1 VTTSLMLRIAAAITF
16 LFFVAHTA
24 GTPWTPAAG
33 PLDAPVLDAMKA
45 HRFDALG
52 ASRTYWDFYYGF
64 GWIIAGYLLLQ
75 TVVLWQ
81 MAGLA
86 RANPSTVRP
95 VIASFLV
102 SFALNAFLARKFFF
116 AVPVAMAAT
125 IAACLGIAFVLASI
139 RTKQLT
145 NSTGEM

>member
-1 VTTSLMLRIAAAITF
+1 MLRIAAAITL
-16 LFFVAHTA
+16 LFCVAHTS

-33 PLDAPVLDAMKA
+33 PLDATVIEAMKA

-52 ASRTYWDFYYGF
+52 VSRTYWDFYYGF

-75 TVVLWQ
+75 AVVLWQ
-81 MAGLA
+81 MAALA

-102 SFALNAFLARKFFF
+102 SFALNAFLAQKFFF

-125 IAACLGIAFVLASI
+125 IAACLAIAFVLASV
-139 RTKQLT
+139 RTKQPT
-145 NSTGEM
+145 NDTGEM

>member
-1 VTTSLMLRIAAAITF
+1 MTTSLMLRIAAAITL
-16 LFFVAHTA
+16 LFCVAHTS

-33 PLDAPVLDAMKA
+33 PLDATVIEAMKA

-52 ASRTYWDFYYGF
+52 VSRTYWDFYYGF

-75 TVVLWQ
+75 AAVLWQ

-86 RANPSTVRP
+86 RANPATVRP

-102 SFALNAFLARKFFF
+102 SFALNAFLAWKFFF
-116 AVPVAMAAT
+116 AIPVAMAVT
-125 IAACLGIAFVLASI
+125 IAACLAVALVFASI
-139 RTKQLT
+139 RAKQLT

>member
-1 VTTSLMLRIAAAITF
+1 MLRIAAAITF

-75 TVVLWQ
+75 AVVLWQ
-81 MAGLA
+81 MGGLA
-86 RANPSTVRP
+86 RANPSALRP

-102 SFALNAFLARKFFF
+102 SFAVNAFLAWKFFF
-116 AVPVAMAAT
+116 AVPVAMTVT
-125 IAACLGIAFVLASI
+125 IAACLAMAFVLASV
-139 RTKQLT
+139 RTRQPT
-145 NSTGEM
+145 NGTAEM

>member
-1 VTTSLMLRIAAAITF
+1 MTTSFMLRIAAATTL
-16 LFFVAHTA
+16 LFCMAHTS

-33 PLDAPVLDAMKA
+33 PLEAPVLEAMKA

-75 TVVLWQ
+75 AVVLWQ

-102 SFALNAFLARKFFF
+102 SFALNAFLARQFFF
-116 AVPVAMAAT
+116 GVPVAMAAT
-125 IAACLGIAFVLASI
+125 IAACLAIAFVLASA
-139 RTKQLT
+139 RTKQPP
-145 NSTGEM
+145 NGTGEM